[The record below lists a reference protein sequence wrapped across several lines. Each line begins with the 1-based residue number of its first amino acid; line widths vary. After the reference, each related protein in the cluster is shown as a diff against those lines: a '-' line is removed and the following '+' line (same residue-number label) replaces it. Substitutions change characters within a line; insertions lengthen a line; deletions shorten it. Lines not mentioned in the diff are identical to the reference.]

1 MSLIARAVTRGAAP
15 ALARRAAPMLAPRA
29 RTFMSSIEDYGEHC
43 FKGAVADKYLAKQG
57 LPAGLLDDP
66 SWTTSATT
74 ADSVAKAIMAWAG
87 DKGASVFTH
96 WFQPLGASGVRMG
109 MTGQVRSIGGL
120 TRFFFSGRSAV
131 LTHLSPTSL
140 LFPAQVHNTFF
151 SFGSD
156 GKPVF
161 EFKGKELLK
170 GETDGSSYP
179 SGGLRATHTAGGYTI
194 LDPTSPVF
202 IRGDTVYIP
211 TVFVSFYGHALDE
224 KTPLMR
230 SMAALSK
237 EGVRL
242 CKNLG
247 YDIGAVNPNIGLEQE
262 YFLIPRSS
270 FYKRLDLQLTG
281 RTIMGKLAPR
291 GQEMCDHYMKPP
303 NQIALEAIKEF
314 QHECFMLGIPLR
326 TRHSEVAP
334 NQYEC
339 APLFGIATTQID
351 QNIMV
356 MQIMEECAARHGLA
370 CLNQEK
376 PFAGINGSG
385 KHNNFSIGTDTG
397 VNLLNVEQVTKASGT
412 PAVFAVIMSAIVKAV
427 DIHGDLMRMAIAS
440 PGNDFR
446 LGACEAPPAIVST
459 YLGESVTTYLEAFKA
474 SKTFKEYV
482 PQAATV
488 DLGVPSI
495 APFTV
500 PAEDRNRTSPFP
512 FGGHRFEFRAV
523 GSSQNVSMVNTVLCT
538 IIAEAFGEI
547 STAIEGGAKA
557 EDVAAKILEDH
568 WRVIFNGNG
577 YSEEWPIEAGKRGI
591 WRIDSGV
598 ESMSRLAAAKN
609 TALFSKMGVMS
620 AEECVARTAV
630 MHEHYAGSVEMEA
643 LCMVDMIKQNIIP
656 SCKEA
661 GMATAELEKAAVTVA
676 AGVAKIHAAAD
687 EEAKATVARE
697 LRLETME
704 EVRAICDKAEEDCP
718 QHLWTIATYKDLLF
732 LDANQ
737 GEVITEE

>member
-1 MSLIARAVTRGAAP
+1 M
-15 ALARRAAPMLAPRA
+15 
-29 RTFMSSIEDYGEHC
+29 
-43 FKGAVADKYLAKQG
+43 
-57 LPAGLLDDP
+57 
-66 SWTTSATT
+66 
-74 ADSVAKAIMAWAG
+74 
-87 DKGASVFTH
+87 
-96 WFQPLGASGVRMG
+96 
-109 MTGQVRSIGGL
+109 
-120 TRFFFSGRSAV
+120 

-224 KTPLMR
+224 KTPLLR

-397 VNLLNVEQVTKASGT
+397 VNLLNVDQVTKASGN
-412 PAVFAVIMSAIVKAV
+412 PAVFIAIMSAIVKAV
-427 DIHGDLMRMAIAS
+427 DQHGDLMRMAIAS

-568 WRVIFNGNG
+568 WKVIFNGNG
-577 YSEEWPIEAGKRGI
+577 YSEEWPIEAGKRGV

-598 ESMSRLAAAKN
+598 ESMKRISDPKN
-609 TALFSKMGVMS
+609 VALFEKLNVMTK
-620 AEECVARTAV
+620 EECDARAQVMFQHYSGTVEIEAKCMIDMIVQNVIPDCKKAGVSDGGLDSAV
-630 MHEHYAGSVEMEA
+630 GTLKSALEGMEA
-643 LCMVDMIKQNIIP
+643 QSDDF
-656 SCKEA
+656 
-661 GMATAELEKAAVTVA
+661 EKA
-676 AGVAKIHAAAD
+676 KL
-687 EEAKATVARE
+687 ARV

-704 EVRAICDKAEEDCP
+704 EIRKKCDAVEALVP
-718 QHLWTIATYKDLLF
+718 PSLWSLATYKDLLF
-732 LDANQ
+732 LDSHQSSTIAGGN
-737 GEVITEE
+737 GKASSAGVVV